1 MTCFQLLV
9 SSELVN
15 HAMLNRNKKFEII
28 FQFEAIDRK
37 TESLNVSQRQVENT
51 EKDSFQKQKY

>member
-1 MTCFQLLV
+1 MTYFQLLV

>member
-1 MTCFQLLV
+1 MTYFQLLV

-37 TESLNVSQRQVENT
+37 TESLNVSQCQVENT